1 MLVRRAARSFALLT
15 VSAVALIA
23 APAHAAGVPEGW
35 SNPDPVEPL
44 HYLFILA
51 GGPLLLFA
59 LIALV
64 AAAPALARGEK
75 LLAAQQAAEAEWI
88 GGPRQGTDE
97 LPAPDGADSR
107 AGGASGKF

>member
-15 VSAVALIA
+15 VPAITLAAL
-23 APAHAAGVPEGW
+23 PAHAGVPEGW
-35 SNPDPVEPL
+35 SDPAKVDPL
-44 HYLFILA
+44 HYLFVLA
-51 GGPLLLFA
+51 GGPLILFVIVALL
-59 LIALV
+59 

-75 LLAAQQAAEAEWI
+75 VLAAQQPAEGEWI

-97 LPAPDGADSR
+97 LPAPDGAESH